1 MPHKI
6 NTRGVLASALFAT
19 AVAAPPAAAQHKTI
33 PEVAV
38 EAGSFGTLV
47 AALQAADLV
56 DVLAGDGP
64 FTVFAPTDDAFA
76 KLPHGTVETLLE
88 PENRER
94 LTAILTYHVVPGRVS
109 SAQAARLTGAGTVN
123 GQRLAIERDHGALRI
138 DDATV
143 ISADVGASNG
153 VIHVIDSV
161 LLPSDETL
169 IEVARDAGSFGTLL
183 AAVDAAGLTHDLMG
197 DGPFTVFAPTDEAF
211 GALPE
216 GTVASLL
223 EPENRDQLREI
234 LTYHVA
240 SGRLYG
246 ADLLKDGAVETL
258 AGRSVTVQV
267 SNGRIQANDA
277 RVVATDIDAANGVV
291 HVIDAVLIP
300 GMSMQS
306 AAAAGQLIRRAINL
320 GAPLYNAGEIEACAD
335 VYMVTAESLLRM
347 GSRLSDDV
355 RSPLQRALSR
365 AEHESSADER
375 AWIMRRGLDAAYD
388 ELDLGRLA
396 ASRSS
401 RPARQMPVGT

>member
-1 MPHKI
+1 MLHKI
-6 NTRGVLASALFAT
+6 ITRGVLASAVLVSAI
-19 AVAAPPAAAQHKTI
+19 AVQPAAAQQQTI

-47 AALQAADLV
+47 AALQAAGLV
-56 DVLAGDGP
+56 DALAGDGP

-76 KLPHGTVETLLE
+76 KLPHGTVETLLK

-109 SAQAARLTGAGTVN
+109 AAQAARLTSAGTLN

-161 LLPSDETL
+161 LLPNEESL

-197 DGPFTVFAPTDEAF
+197 DGPFTVFAPTDDAF
-211 GALPE
+211 DALPE

-223 EPENRDQLREI
+223 EPENRDKLREI

-246 ADLLKDGAVETL
+246 ADLLEDGKVKTL
-258 AGRSVTVQV
+258 AGGSVHVRLA
-267 SNGRIQANDA
+267 NGRLQANDA
-277 RVVATDIDAANGVV
+277 RIAGTDIDAANGVV

-300 GMSMQS
+300 GMSTRA
-306 AAAAGQLIRRAINL
+306 AAAAGQLIRRAISL
-320 GAPLYNAGEIEACAD
+320 GAPLYNAGEAAACAD
-335 VYMVTAESLLRM
+335 VYMVTAETLLRM
-347 GSRLSDDV
+347 DSRLSDDV
-355 RSPLQRALSR
+355 RSPLLRALSH
-365 AEHESSADER
+365 AEHEGDAAER

-388 ELDLGRLA
+388 ELDLGRLQA
-396 ASRSS
+396 DESSHRS
-401 RPARQMPVGT
+401 RQMGVGT

>member
-1 MPHKI
+1 MPYKSTI
-6 NTRGVLASALFAT
+6 RGVLASTVFASVI
-19 AVAAPPAAAQHKTI
+19 AVQPAAAQHKTI

-56 DVLAGDGP
+56 DALAGDGP

-76 KLPHGTVETLLE
+76 KLPHGTVETLLKS
-88 PENRER
+88 ENREK

-109 SAQAARLTGAGTVN
+109 ASQAARLTGAGTLN
-123 GQRLAIERDHGALRI
+123 GQRLAIERDHGSLRI
-138 DDATV
+138 DEATV

-161 LLPSDETL
+161 LLPTEESL
-169 IEVARDAGSFGTLL
+169 IEVARNAGSFGTLL

-197 DGPFTVFAPTDEAF
+197 EGPFTVFAPTDDAF
-211 GALPE
+211 GALPD

-223 EPENRDQLREI
+223 EPENRDKLREI

-246 ADLLKDGAVETL
+246 ADLFEDGEVRTL
-258 AGRSVTVQV
+258 SGRTVNV
-267 SNGRIQANDA
+267 RVANGSLRANDA
-277 RVVATDIDAANGVV
+277 RVVAADIDAANGVV

-300 GMSMQS
+300 GMSERS
-306 AAAAGQLIRRAINL
+306 ASAAGQLIQRAINL
-320 GAPLYNAGEIEACAD
+320 GAPLYNAGEVEACAD

-347 GSRLSDDV
+347 GSLSDDV
-355 RSPLQRALSR
+355 RSPLRRALSR
-365 AEHESSADER
+365 AEHEANAAER
-375 AWIMRRGLDAAYD
+375 AWIMRRGLDAAYE
-388 ELDLGRLA
+388 ELDLNRVA
-396 ASRSS
+396 DRRSHQSRRMS
-401 RPARQMPVGT
+401 VGT

>member
-1 MPHKI
+1 MLHKI
-6 NTRGVLASALFAT
+6 ITRGVLASAVLASAI
-19 AVAAPPAAAQHKTI
+19 AVQPAAAQQQTI

-47 AALQAADLV
+47 AALQAAGLV
-56 DVLAGDGP
+56 DALAGDGP

-76 KLPHGTVETLLE
+76 KLPHGTVETLLK

-109 SAQAARLTGAGTVN
+109 AAQAARLTSAGTLN

-153 VIHVIDSV
+153 VVHVIDSV
-161 LLPSDETL
+161 LLPNEESL
-169 IEVARDAGSFGTLL
+169 IEVARNAGSFGTLL

-197 DGPFTVFAPTDEAF
+197 DGPFTVFAPTDDAF
-211 GALPE
+211 DALPE

-223 EPENRDQLREI
+223 EPENRDRLREI

-246 ADLLKDGAVETL
+246 ADLLEDGEVKTL
-258 AGRSVTVQV
+258 AGGSVNVRLA
-267 SNGRIQANDA
+267 NGRLQANDA
-277 RVVATDIDAANGVV
+277 RIVGTDIDAANGVV

-300 GMSMQS
+300 GMSTRS
-306 AAAAGQLIRRAINL
+306 AAAAGQLIRRAISL
-320 GAPLYNAGEIEACAD
+320 GAPLYNAGEAAACAD
-335 VYMVTAESLLRM
+335 VYMVTAETLLRM
-347 GSRLSDDV
+347 DSRLSDDV
-355 RSPLQRALSR
+355 RSPLRSALSH
-365 AEHESSADER
+365 AEHEGDAAER

-388 ELDLGRLA
+388 ELDLGRLE

>member
-1 MPHKI
+1 MRYTSTLLTLTLLGLLVSGP
-6 NTRGVLASALFAT
+6 RQASAQGHDNLVD
-19 AVAAPPAAAQHKTI
+19 VAAS
-33 PEVAV
+33 
-38 EAGSFGTLV
+38 AGSFGTLV
-47 AALQAADLV
+47 AALEAAGLV
-56 DVLAGDGP
+56 DALAGGGP

-76 KLPHGTVETLLE
+76 KLPHGTVETLLK

-109 SAQAARLTGAGTVN
+109 AAQAARLTGAGTLN
-123 GQRLAIERDHGALRI
+123 GQRLAIERDHGSLRI

-161 LLPSDETL
+161 LLPSEATL
-169 IEVARDAGSFGTLL
+169 IDVARDAGSFGTLL

-197 DGPFTVFAPTDEAF
+197 DGPLTVFAPTDEAF
-211 GALPE
+211 EALPR

-246 ADLLKDGAVETL
+246 PDLLEDGDVETL
-258 AGRSVTVQV
+258 AGRTVIV
-267 SNGRIQANDA
+267 RLADGRLQANDA
-277 RVVATDIDAANGVV
+277 RIVGTDIDAANGVV

-300 GMSMQS
+300 GMSTRS
-306 AAAAGQLIRRAINL
+306 AAAAGQLIERAIQL
-320 GAPLYNAGEIEACAD
+320 GAPLFNAGDAEACAD

-347 GSRLSDDV
+347 GSRLSGDV
-355 RSPLQRALSR
+355 RSSLRDALSR
-365 AEHESSADER
+365 AEHEGDATER

-388 ELDLGRLA
+388 ELDLEQA
-396 ASRSS
+396 QTSRSS
-401 RPARQMPVGT
+401 HRSRQMSVGT

>member
-1 MPHKI
+1 MLHKI
-6 NTRGVLASALFAT
+6 ITRGVLASALFAT
-19 AVAAPPAAAQHKTI
+19 AVAAQPAAAQHKTI

-47 AALQAADLV
+47 AALEAAGLV
-56 DVLAGDGP
+56 DALAGDGP

-76 KLPHGTVETLLE
+76 KLPHGTVESLLE

-109 SAQAARLTGAGTVN
+109 AAQAARLTGAGTLN
-123 GQRLAIERDHGALRI
+123 GQRLAIERDHGVLRI

-143 ISADVGASNG
+143 VSADVGASNG

-183 AAVDAAGLTHDLMG
+183 AAVDAAGLTHELMG
-197 DGPFTVFAPTDEAF
+197 DGPFTVFAPTDDAF
-211 GALPE
+211 EALPQ

-223 EPENRDQLREI
+223 EPENRDKLREI

-246 ADLLKDGAVETL
+246 ADLLKNGEVETL
-258 AGRSVTVQV
+258 SGRTVDV
-267 SNGRIQANDA
+267 RVRNDRLRANDA

-300 GMSMQS
+300 GMSERS
-306 AAAAGQLIRRAINL
+306 AAAAGQLIRRAIRL
-320 GAPLYNAGEIEACAD
+320 GAPLYNAGEAEACAD
-335 VYMVTAESLLRM
+335 VYVVTAESLLRM

-355 RSPLQRALSR
+355 RSPLRHALSR
-365 AEHESSADER
+365 AEHEGNASER

-388 ELDLGRLA
+388 ELGLVQVQADRPSHRSRQLG
-396 ASRSS
+396 
-401 RPARQMPVGT
+401 VGT

>member
-1 MPHKI
+1 MLHKI
-6 NTRGVLASALFAT
+6 IARGVLASALFAS
-19 AVAAPPAAAQHKTI
+19 AVAVQPAAAQHKTI

-47 AALQAADLV
+47 AALQAAGLV
-56 DVLAGDGP
+56 DALAGEGP

-76 KLPHGTVETLLE
+76 RLPHGTVEALLK

-94 LTAILTYHVVPGRVS
+94 LAAILTYHVVPGRVS
-109 SAQAARLTGAGTVN
+109 AAQAARLTGSETLN
-123 GQRLAIERDHGALRI
+123 GQRVAFERDHGALRI

-161 LLPSDETL
+161 LLPSEETL

-183 AAVDAAGLTHDLMG
+183 AAVDAAGLTHELMG
-197 DGPFTVFAPTDEAF
+197 EGPFTVFAPTDGAF

-223 EPENRDQLREI
+223 EPENRDRLRAI

-246 ADLLKDGAVETL
+246 ADLLEKGEAKTL
-258 AGRSVTVQV
+258 SGGTVSVRMT
-267 SNGRIQANDA
+267 NDRLQANEA
-277 RVVATDIDAANGVV
+277 RILATDIDASNGVV

-300 GMSMQS
+300 GMSDRS
-306 AAAAGQLIRRAINL
+306 AAAAGQLIQRAISL
-320 GAPLYNAGEIEACAD
+320 GAPLYNAGEAEACAD

-355 RSPLQRALSR
+355 RSPLHRALSR
-365 AEHESSADER
+365 AEHEGDASER
-375 AWIMRRGLDAAYD
+375 AWIMRRGLDSAYD
-388 ELDLGRLA
+388 ELNLVQLQAD
-396 ASRSS
+396 RSS
-401 RPARQMPVGT
+401 HRARQMSVGT